1 MRRPTMVDEM
11 LLLRRADPARQVGS
25 GGELDDRAR
34 ADLQRLLLDDGSHA
48 GSPAVPFV
56 PAPLQARTV
65 RRRGPVALAAGQ
77 RWSVRRRASR
87 GGAARG
93 GGGGGGRPPAG
104 PGAPGAA
111 CFRASLPLRA
121 ARPRAGG
128 AAPPPP
134 PP

>member
-65 RRRGPVALAAGQ
+65 RRREPVAVATGQ
-77 RWSVRRRASR
+77 RWSMRRAAPMGR
-87 GGAARG
+87 AAGVGAGARG
-93 GGGGGGRPPAG
+93 
-104 PGAPGAA
+104 
-111 CFRASLPLRA
+111 L
-121 ARPRAGG
+121 
-128 AAPPPP
+128 
-134 PP
+134 